1 MLDDVDLEVPSGR
14 VIGLL
19 GPNGAGKTTLMR
31 ILFGVLPPDAGIVEW
46 RGRPADDD
54 DRRSWGYMPQERGL
68 YRDMRVL
75 DQLVWLAR
83 LHGLD
88 QATGLSRATD
98 LLERLGL
105 GDRGRDKV
113 QDLSGGMAQR
123 VQLAAAMVHEPD
135 LLVLDEPFA
144 GLDPAAVEFLSA
156 VILDHVRAG
165 RNLLFSSHQLDLVED
180 LCETITLINHGRV
193 VLHGDVRALKAGS
206 PDRYLRVDVAV
217 DDGWVDPQAA
227 TAVTTDA
234 SGTRLRLEA
243 GADPGRVL
251 DAVRAHVEVLDF
263 AVEAPS
269 LSELFL
275 AATGEDPRARRAG
288 ARSRPMS
295 PWQSTAP
302 RRRARAAG
310 GHAPPFVL
318 DHRRRAARGL
328 AWRPCSCPR
337 CSAAAAPRTRSPS
350 WAGRPSWT
358 TSSRPWPTAS
368 TSTSSSPSP
377 TACTSASQQ
386 VADDEVD
393 VAIVVGEQP
402 TVIAKQDRADSFV
415 ATVQQVVGVQALAG
429 LLADEGLSAE
439 EVGQALQDS
448 TARRWCASTR
458 TRRAARARPPSSS
471 TLLYILLLMLMILVA
486 NGVAIEKA
494 NRISEV
500 LLAIVRPGPLLFGKV
515 IGVGHRRHRHP
526 GRRRAAAAGAA
537 AAWAATCRPGSARP
551 SPPAGPWF
559 LLGLVLYLTTAGA
572 LGALV
577 ERQEEAGTGR
587 DAH

>member
-1 MLDDVDLEVPSGR
+1 MADTLSARGISQRFGERVVLDDVDLEVPSGR

-105 GDRGRDKV
+105 GDRGRDKI

-206 PDRYLRVDVAV
+206 PDRYLRVDVGV
-217 DDGWVDPQAA
+217 DEGWVDPQAA

-275 AATGEDPRARRAG
+275 AATGEDPRR
-288 ARSRPMS
+288 
-295 PWQSTAP
+295 
-302 RRRARAAG
+302 
-310 GHAPPFVL
+310 
-318 DHRRRAARGL
+318 
-328 AWRPCSCPR
+328 
-337 CSAAAAPRTRSPS
+337 
-350 WAGRPSWT
+350 
-358 TSSRPWPTAS
+358 
-368 TSTSSSPSP
+368 
-377 TACTSASQQ
+377 
-386 VADDEVD
+386 D
-393 VAIVVGEQP
+393 VPV
-402 TVIAKQDRADSFV
+402 
-415 ATVQQVVGVQALAG
+415 
-429 LLADEGLSAE
+429 E
-439 EVGQALQDS
+439 E
-448 TARRWCASTR
+448 
-458 TRRAARARPPSSS
+458 
-471 TLLYILLLMLMILVA
+471 
-486 NGVAIEKA
+486 
-494 NRISEV
+494 
-500 LLAIVRPGPLLFGKV
+500 
-515 IGVGHRRHRHP
+515 
-526 GRRRAAAAGAA
+526 
-537 AAWAATCRPGSARP
+537 
-551 SPPAGPWF
+551 PA
-559 LLGLVLYLTTAGA
+559 
-572 LGALV
+572 
-577 ERQEEAGTGR
+577 
-587 DAH
+587 

>member
-1 MLDDVDLEVPSGR
+1 MADTLSARGISQRFGERVVLDDVDLEVPSGR

-105 GDRGRDKV
+105 GDRGRDKI

-227 TAVTTDA
+227 TAVTH
-234 SGTRLRLEA
+234 R
-243 GADPGRVL
+243 RVRHPP
-251 DAVRAHVEVLDF
+251 APARPAPTPAACSTPCAPTSTVLDF

-275 AATGEDPRARRAG
+275 AATGEDPRR
-288 ARSRPMS
+288 
-295 PWQSTAP
+295 
-302 RRRARAAG
+302 
-310 GHAPPFVL
+310 
-318 DHRRRAARGL
+318 
-328 AWRPCSCPR
+328 
-337 CSAAAAPRTRSPS
+337 
-350 WAGRPSWT
+350 
-358 TSSRPWPTAS
+358 
-368 TSTSSSPSP
+368 
-377 TACTSASQQ
+377 
-386 VADDEVD
+386 DDEP
-393 VAIVVGEQP
+393 I
-402 TVIAKQDRADSFV
+402 
-415 ATVQQVVGVQALAG
+415 
-429 LLADEGLSAE
+429 E
-439 EVGQALQDS
+439 E
-448 TARRWCASTR
+448 
-458 TRRAARARPPSSS
+458 
-471 TLLYILLLMLMILVA
+471 
-486 NGVAIEKA
+486 
-494 NRISEV
+494 
-500 LLAIVRPGPLLFGKV
+500 
-515 IGVGHRRHRHP
+515 
-526 GRRRAAAAGAA
+526 
-537 AAWAATCRPGSARP
+537 
-551 SPPAGPWF
+551 PA
-559 LLGLVLYLTTAGA
+559 
-572 LGALV
+572 
-577 ERQEEAGTGR
+577 
-587 DAH
+587 